1 MKTETWH
8 KIIWLTIF
16 SIAMGFLECAV
27 VVYLR
32 ALLYPGGF
40 HFPLVIAISPQI
52 AKTEFLRE
60 FATLLMLLGV
70 GYLTGRNFA
79 ERFAGFIF
87 GFAVW
92 DIFYYIFLKLLL
104 NWPDSFFTWDILFLI
119 PVSWIGPVLAPVI
132 LSCTMIL
139 LAWSIMYFTD
149 KLVEVRI
156 HFTEWLL
163 FAVGSVI
170 VIISFTYD
178 FLFFLFQHYSI
189 ADLVTLANTQA
200 LYKLASRYVPVS
212 FNWYLFFSGDAFLW
226 VAFYLFVKRNR
237 KQEQKAGIFR
247 RDY

>member
-40 HFPLVIAISPQI
+40 HFPLVITISPQI

-92 DIFYYIFLKLLL
+92 DIFYYIFLKLML

-139 LAWSIMYFTD
+139 LAWSIMYFSD

-156 HFTEWLL
+156 NYAEWLL

-178 FLFFLFQHYSI
+178 FVFFLLQHYSI
-189 ADLVTLANTQA
+189 SDMMTLANTQA

-212 FNWYLFFSGDAFLW
+212 FNWCLFFSGDVFLW
-226 VAFYLFVKRNR
+226 VAVYLFVKRNR
-237 KQEQKAGIFR
+237 KLELKDGIFR
-247 RDY
+247 RD